1 MRHADRFRMSI
12 ILFSI
17 IKIIRCVSIK
27 SNDALGLTV
36 WLFLHIVNN
45 IKKKGNNEKAH
56 TVQG

>member
-36 WLFLHIVNN
+36 WLFLHIVKN
-45 IKKKGNNEKAH
+45 IKKKGK
-56 TVQG
+56 Q